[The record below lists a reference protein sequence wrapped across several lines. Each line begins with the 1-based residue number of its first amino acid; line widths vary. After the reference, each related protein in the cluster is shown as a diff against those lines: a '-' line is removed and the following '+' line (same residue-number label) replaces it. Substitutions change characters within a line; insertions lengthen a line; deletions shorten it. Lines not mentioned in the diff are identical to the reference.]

1 MSGPSDKARDHV
13 STVAAAFDE
22 RAATYDASA
31 LHRELAEA
39 VAEFAHLSDA
49 RVVLDIATG
58 TGLVLRAI
66 ASREPSARLVGLD
79 ISRGMLMIARA
90 ALPEGQFIEAAAEQL
105 PMADG
110 SVDLITCVTAMHL
123 IADPDIVFAEFARAL
138 APQGRLVLA
147 TFEPM
152 PTGSP
157 VARPYRTN
165 HSAFQSAQLVAL
177 AAAPSGLTL
186 RRSAT
191 GSYGGEACLLTELS
205 R

>member
-1 MSGPSDKARDHV
+1 V

-39 VAEFAHLSDA
+39 VVEFAHLSEA

-90 ALPEGQFIEAAAEQL
+90 ALPESQFIEAAAEQL

-165 HSAFQSAQLVAL
+165 HSAFQSAQLVAR